1 VVPGNGDLVFSSPSH
16 TTLNA
21 LSVDTGQKVWSAD
34 LPNAVRDPDSK
45 DALLLNVTVA
55 NGLVY
60 MNGPTI
66 YALDAATGRQRWNY
80 TRTSP
85 GGRAGN
91 FLVDG
96 RYAYV
101 LDSPQLVALD
111 ARTGRRLWSANTPA
125 PDTAP
130 LVVAG
135 GLICIGVA
143 GTTGSGLYAWDA
155 RTGEI
160 VWNYPIT
167 TTVSNRQWELSTNG
181 LILAAA
187 HGNALLAFHLG

>member
-1 VVPGNGDLVFSSPSH
+1 
-16 TTLNA
+16 
-21 LSVDTGQKVWSAD
+21 
-34 LPNAVRDPDSK
+34 
-45 DALLLNVTVA
+45 
-55 NGLVY
+55 
-60 MNGPTI
+60 MNGPTV
-66 YALDAATGRQRWNY
+66 YALDASSGRQRWTY

-101 LDSPQLVALD
+101 LDSPRLVALD
-111 ARTGRRLWSANTPA
+111 ARTGRRLWSADTPV

-135 GLICIGVA
+135 RLICLGSA
-143 GTTGSGLYAWDA
+143 GTTGPGLYAWDA
-155 RTGEI
+155 RTGQI
-160 VWNYPIT
+160 IWNYPMT
-167 TTVSNRQWELSTNG
+167 TPVSDRPWELGANG
-181 LILAAA
+181 PILAAA